1 MSRTGPAE
9 GDDGR
14 AAGAAASVPV
24 VTTLPRMDI
33 ELFGYGT
40 TPERFEAGL
49 REAAAQGFGRYWTP
63 QVFGHD
69 ALTTIAVAA
78 RNVEGIRVGTAVV
91 PTYPRHPMMLAQQ
104 ALTTQSFIGGRLDL
118 GIGPSHKPVVE
129 GMWGYSFKR
138 PIAHMR
144 DYLTILT
151 KLLSERRVSHSGD
164 AVTGRGE
171 ITPPPA
177 DAPPVF
183 VAALGSQMLRLTGRL
198 ADGTITWM
206 TGPATLRDHTVPT
219 INDAAQA
226 AGRPAPQVVA
236 GFPVCVTNDP
246 DSARARAAKDLALY
260 GTLPS
265 YRAMLDREG
274 LNGPEDVAIIG
285 RADEVADRISALV
298 DCGVTSFG
306 GSAVGTRDER
316 AATRETLIG
325 LLS

>member
-1 MSRTGPAE
+1 MH
-9 GDDGR
+9 
-14 AAGAAASVPV
+14 
-24 VTTLPRMDI
+24 I
-33 ELFGYGT
+33 ELFGFET
-40 TPERFEAGL
+40 TPERFEASI
-49 REAAAQGFGRYWTP
+49 RTASQQGFRRYWTP
-63 QVFGHD
+63 QIFGHD
-69 ALTTIAVAA
+69 ALTTIAVAG
-78 RNVEGIRVGTAVV
+78 REVPGIRLGTAVV

-104 ALTTQSFIGGRLDL
+104 ALTVQSVIGGRLDL

-129 GMWGYSFKR
+129 GMWGYSFDR

-151 KLLSERRVSHSGD
+151 QLLAERRVSHSGET
-164 AVTGRGE
+164 VVGRGE

-177 DAPPVF
+177 DAPTVL

-219 INDAAQA
+219 VNEAAAA
-226 AGRPAPQVVA
+226 AGRPGPQIVA
-236 GFPVCVTNDP
+236 GFPVCVTDDP
-246 DSARARAAKDLALY
+246 DTARERAAKDLVVY

-274 LNGPEDVAIIG
+274 LSGPEDIAIVG
-285 RADEVADRISALV
+285 AAAQVSDRIEALA
-298 DCGVTSFG
+298 DCGVTSFA
-306 GSAVGTRDER
+306 GSAFGTLDEQ

-325 LLS
+325 LLSR